1 MQSLRD
7 TEAIL
12 KAELDAA
19 TKHYELAK
27 AEFWRVSVDIPS
39 GIPYPDGPQRIRNA
53 AVAQTNACKVLVT
66 SLRRM
71 NAFLDRGEI
80 PEDLTVSKT
89 R

>member
-1 MQSLRD
+1 MQSLKD
-7 TEAIL
+7 AETIL
-12 KAELDAA
+12 KAELDSA
-19 TKHYELAK
+19 TQRYEMAK

-53 AVAQTNACKVLVT
+53 AAAQTNACKMLVQ

-80 PEDLTVSKT
+80 PEDLSVPGA